1 MSKLS
6 QTSIDHVKS
15 STNIV
20 DVVSLFVRL
29 ERKGPAYIGLCPF
42 HNDRHPSMRVDP
54 VRQMYKCFV
63 CGAGGDVFD
72 FLMRHENFSFI
83 EAVRWC
89 ASRAGIQLEETE
101 ETQEEIKARKHREAL
116 YIAMNAA
123 TGWFQNNLPAVSSY
137 LAGRGF
143 SITDEVIKT
152 FRIGYAPQ
160 GNNIQKQLQD
170 AGYSADILQEVNI
183 IGKGKYGYYDVFQDR
198 ITFPFL
204 DIQGRTVAYSGRI
217 VTPRENTGKYLN
229 TNNTPLFQKGNYLF
243 GLYQAYRSI
252 SSQGTAYLVEGQFDV
267 MSLYAAGVKNV
278 VAGSG
283 TALTDAQVKL
293 LSRYTSKV
301 ILMYDAD
308 AAGLK
313 ASIANC
319 ESMLRQGLN
328 VSCVRLP
335 EGQDPDNLAQE
346 KKEHTAAWLVNNTC
360 GFVTYFCN
368 IFLPETLEDPVL
380 KEEKLSIISRLVA
393 CVETETLRTDYIRT
407 LARRFNQEYDAVE
420 RKVKQIRSELPA
432 VPAVETMKPG
442 VYGLDILP
450 DMDTAGKSIHVA
462 GSFDEFLE
470 NYETEPQIYFHE
482 SVTMQDIQLIR
493 RDCSLLDVNADD
505 LVISASGEECATMAA
520 LSECYRNGITNISV
534 LVPGM
539 TIASMT
545 KKKRM
550 ADDYIEEE
558 IADEEWIFIN
568 AYLYK
573 YNLFMNQYKPVDRT
587 PYLQRCAEMIAC
599 TDESVRIVNF
609 SKFTQW
615 MELTKTELNVF
626 LKPYLAKRKSRV
638 AINAQ
643 RDDSS
648 EEYYDPDVVPDYVED
663 NPVYKKM
670 MDDYQF
676 YPRLNKNGEPVG
688 YIFTNNRQGG
698 TLVGDFFMEPLIHI
712 VSDKDEENKRIV
724 KINRRYY
731 KKPIYLEAPS
741 KCFLKKS
748 TIEERLIML
757 EAVNFSNGEEKHW
770 TKIREW
776 MSRNYTSC
784 REVRTYGNQQPD
796 GFSRDQ
802 STMFFAFANG
812 IYHQQ
817 EGIWRFDPVNELGVV
832 EHQNENWYLPAF
844 SSLYINSDMKD
855 KYETISSLMYREIP
869 AEKQCSFEKWAD
881 LMNRVYSLNDNGKWA
896 IIFAVMCAFRSNIH
910 CIDRLFTAPFFMGP
924 MSSGKTQIAISIRSL
939 FISPKVPIFNLNI
952 GTDAAMSTLMST
964 FRDVPVVLDEYN
976 NKDIS
981 DVKFQALK
989 GIVYDGDGRQKRKG
1003 TSGKEIENDKVF
1015 TPVIICGQETPQRDD
1030 NALMSRI
1037 IVCEVPKPARQR
1049 TPEEIALFNELKDI
1063 EEQGLCNVLAQIL
1076 QLRTLVMDHFRELKQ
1091 ECYKELKEQMM
1102 AHGEID
1108 RLMKTAS
1115 LFLATCKMIEQHTEL
1130 KLPFTYAEFFQIACN
1145 KIQFQ
1150 ADLISRTDKLATFF
1164 KAMDVMIDT
1173 KAIITGRDFDFDYP
1187 TSLTLVGPGKTSV
1200 PCPVPEGTC
1209 VMYIRLSVIYAQFD
1223 RSSFNREQS
1232 SQSTIEQNLRSN
1244 SCYIGPVSARRF
1256 TWQESVEVPVGEL
1269 ENSGKDLPPEYTVMG
1284 SDSKMVRSM
1293 KRFSKNT
1300 SCIALNYD
1308 ALSTMYGIDLKRNIE
1323 SSDTENKADSNI
1335 EKQELPF

>member
-6 QTSIDHVKS
+6 QNSIDHVKS
-15 STNIV
+15 SVNIV
-20 DVVSLFVRL
+20 EVISLFVRL

-54 VRQMYKCFV
+54 NRQMYKCFV

-72 FLMRHENFSFI
+72 FLMRHENFTFI

-101 ETQEEIKARKHREAL
+101 ETQQEINARKHRESL
-116 YIAMNAA
+116 FVAMNAV
-123 TGWFQNNLPAVSSY
+123 TEVYQKNLPAVSSY
-137 LAGRGF
+137 LSSRGF
-143 SITDEVIKT
+143 NISDDVIKT

-160 GNNIQKQLQD
+160 GNQIHKQLLN
-170 AGYSADILQEVNI
+170 AGYSAEILCEVNI
-183 IGKGKYGYYDVFQDR
+183 IGKGQYGFYDVFQDR
-198 ITFPFL
+198 IMFPFL
-204 DIQGRTVAYSGRI
+204 DIQGRPVAYSGRI
-217 VTPRENTGKYLN
+217 VTPKENTGKYVN
-229 TNNTPLFQKGNYLF
+229 TNNTPLFQKGHHLF
-243 GLYQAYRSI
+243 GLHQAYRAI
-252 SSQGTAYLVEGQFDV
+252 SSMGTAYLVEGQFDV
-267 MSLYAAGVKNV
+267 MSLHAAGVKNV

-283 TALTDAQVKL
+283 TALTENQVKL
-293 LSRYTSKV
+293 LSRYTDKV
-301 ILMYDAD
+301 VLMYDAD

-319 ESMLRQGLN
+319 ETMLRSGLH

-335 EGQDPDNLAQE
+335 EGKDPDNIAQE
-346 KKEHTAAWLVNNTC
+346 KKEHTGAWISNNTS

-368 IFLPETLEDPVL
+368 IFLPEKISDPVE
-380 KEEKLSIISRLVA
+380 KEEKLTVISRLVA
-393 CVETETLRTDYIRT
+393 CVGTETLRSDYIRT
-407 LARRFNQEYDAVE
+407 LSRRFEQDYEAVE
-420 RKVKQIRSELPA
+420 RKVKQLRSELPE
-432 VPAVETMKPG
+432 VPEVESMKPG

-450 DMDTAGKSIHVA
+450 ELATEGKSIHVA
-462 GSFDEFLE
+462 GSFDEFIE
-470 NYETEPQIYFHE
+470 NYESEPQVYFHE
-482 SVTMQDIQLIR
+482 SISMQDIQQIR
-493 RDCSLLDVNADD
+493 RDCALLDVNADD
-505 LVISASGEECATMAA
+505 LSISPSGEENPTMSA
-520 LSECYRNGITNISV
+520 LADCYRNGITNISV
-534 LVPGM
+534 LVPGSD
-539 TIASMT
+539 IAGMN
-545 KKKRM
+545 KKKRI
-550 ADDYIEEE
+550 DDYMEEE
-558 IADEEWIFIN
+558 CADEEWIFIN
-568 AYLYK
+568 AYLFK
-573 YNLFMNQYKPVDRT
+573 YNQFLTRYKPVDRT
-587 PYLQRCAEMIAC
+587 PYLQRCAEMIAS

-643 RDDSS
+643 RDDKD
-648 EEYYDPDVVPDYVED
+648 EEYYDPDVIPDYVEE
-663 NPVYKKM
+663 NPLYKKM

-784 REVRTYGNQQPD
+784 REVRTYGNQQPE
-796 GFSRDQ
+796 GFSRDPA
-802 STMFFAFANG
+802 TMFFAFANG

-817 EGIWRFDPVNELGVV
+817 DGVWRFDAVNELGVV

-855 KYETISSLMYREIP
+855 KYETISSLMYKEIP
-869 AEKQCSFEKWAD
+869 ADKQCTFERWAD
-881 LMNRVYSLNDNGKWA
+881 LMNRVYALNDNGKWA
-896 IIFAVMCAFRSNIH
+896 ILFAVMCAFRSNIH

-1003 TSGKEIENDKVF
+1003 TSGKEIENDKVY

-1037 IVCEVPKPARQR
+1037 IVCEVPKPTRQR

-1063 EEQGLCNVLAQIL
+1063 EEQGLCNVLSQIL
-1076 QLRTLVMDHFRELKQ
+1076 QLRTLVMDRFRQEKQ
-1091 ECYKELKEQMM
+1091 DCYKDLKEQMM
-1102 AHGEID
+1102 GHGEID

-1115 LFLATCKMIEQHTEL
+1115 LFLATCKLIEQHTDL
-1130 KLPFTYAEFFQIACN
+1130 ILPFTYAEFFQIACN

-1150 ADLISRTDKLATFF
+1150 AELINRTDKLATFF

-1173 KAIITGRDFDFDYP
+1173 KAVIPGRDFDFDYP
-1187 TSLTLVGPGKTSV
+1187 SCLTLVGPGKSSV
-1200 PCPVPEGTC
+1200 QCPVPEGTC

-1244 SCYIGPVSARRF
+1244 SCYIGPISARRF

-1269 ENSGKDLPPEYTVMG
+1269 ENSGKELPEEYKMIGT
-1284 SDSKMVRSM
+1284 DSKMVRSM

-1308 ALSTMYGIDLKRNIE
+1308 VLSNMYGIDLKRNME
-1323 SSDTENKADSNI
+1323 TVSDTENKNENE
-1335 EKQELPF
+1335 EKQDLPF

>member
-1 MSKLS
+1 MSKIS
-6 QTSIDHVKS
+6 QNSIDLVKS
-15 STNIV
+15 SVNIV
-20 DVVSLFVRL
+20 DVISLFVRL
-29 ERKGPAYIGLCPF
+29 ERKGPAFIGTCPF
-42 HNDRHPSMRVDP
+42 HNDRHPSMRVNP
-54 VRQMYKCFV
+54 ARQMYKCFV

-72 FLMRHENFSFI
+72 FLMRHENFTFT

-89 ASRAGIQLEETE
+89 ASRVGIHLDETE
-101 ETQEEIKARKHREAL
+101 ESPEEINARKHREAL
-116 YIAMNAA
+116 FVTMNAA
-123 TGWFQNNLPAVSSY
+123 TEAYQKNLPAVSSY
-137 LAGRGF
+137 LAQRGF
-143 SITDEVIKT
+143 SIDDEVLKT
-152 FRIGYAPQ
+152 FRLGYAPQ
-160 GNNIQKQLQD
+160 GNGMHTQLLN
-170 AGYSADILQEVNI
+170 AGYSAELLQEVNVLA
-183 IGKGKYGYYDVFQDR
+183 KGKYGLYDVFQDR
-198 ITFPFL
+198 ILFPFL
-204 DIQGRTVAYSGRI
+204 DIQGRPIAYSGRI
-217 VTPRENTGKYLN
+217 VTPKENTGKYVN
-229 TNNTPLFQKGNYLF
+229 TNNTPLFQKGKHLF

-252 SSQGTAYLVEGQFDV
+252 SSLGTAYLVEGQFDV
-267 MSLYAAGVKNV
+267 MSLHAVGVKNV

-283 TALTDAQVKL
+283 TALTDEQIKL

-301 ILMYDAD
+301 VLMYDSD

-313 ASIANC
+313 ASLANC
-319 ESMLRQGLN
+319 ASMLRAGLN

-335 EGQDPDNLAQE
+335 QGQDPDNLAHE
-346 KKEHTAAWLVNNTC
+346 KKEHTAAWIMNNTA

-368 IFLPETLEDPVL
+368 VFLPDKLADPVE
-380 KEEKLSIISRLVA
+380 KEEKLALIAKLVA
-393 CVETETLRTDYIRT
+393 CVETESLRNDYIST
-407 LARRFNQEYDAVE
+407 LARRFEQEVDVIR
-420 RKVKQIRSELPA
+420 RKVRQLRSELPA
-432 VPAVETMKPG
+432 APEVESLKPG
-442 VYGLDILP
+442 VYGVDVLP
-450 DMDTAGKSIHVA
+450 ELITPGKSIHVA

-470 NYETEPQIYFHE
+470 EYETEPQIYFHE
-482 SVTMQDIQLIR
+482 SISMQDIQLLR
-493 RDCSLLDVNADD
+493 RECSLLDANADN
-505 LVISASGEECATMAA
+505 LSVSASGEENATLASLAA
-520 LSECYRNGITNISV
+520 CYRNGITNITVVMSGDDIA
-534 LVPGM
+534 GM
-539 TIASMT
+539 G
-545 KKKRM
+545 KKKRI
-550 ADDYIEEE
+550 DDYVEEE
-558 IADEEWIFIN
+558 CPDEEWIFIN
-568 AYLYK
+568 AYLFK
-573 YNLFMNQYKPVDRT
+573 YNQFLTRYRPVDRT

-609 SKFTQW
+609 SKFVSW

-643 RDDSS
+643 RDDKD
-648 EEYYDPDVVPDYVED
+648 EDYYDPDVIPDYVEE

-676 YPRLNKNGEPVG
+676 YPRLNRSGEPVG
-688 YIFTNNRQGG
+688 YIFTNNKQGG
-698 TLVGDFFMEPLIHI
+698 TLVGDFFMQPLIHI

-812 IYHQQ
+812 IYHQHD
-817 EGIWRFDPVNELGVV
+817 GAWRFDAVNELGVV
-832 EHQNENWYLPAF
+832 EHNNENWYLPAF

-869 AEKQCSFEKWAD
+869 AEKQCSFERWAN
-881 LMNRVYSLNDNGKWA
+881 LMNRVYALNDNGKWA

-1003 TSGKEIENDKVF
+1003 TSGKEIENDKVY

-1037 IVCEVPKPARQR
+1037 IVCEVPKPSRQR
-1049 TPEEIALFNELKDI
+1049 TPEEIALFNELKNI
-1063 EEQGLCNVLAQIL
+1063 EEQGLCNVLSQIL
-1076 QLRTLVMDHFRELKQ
+1076 PLRELVMTHFRELKQ
-1091 ECYKELKEQMM
+1091 DCYKELKDQMKS
-1102 AHGEID
+1102 HGEID

-1115 LFLATCKMIEQHTEL
+1115 LFLATCKLIEQHTSL
-1130 KLPFTYAEFFQIACN
+1130 KLPFAYTDFFQIACN

-1173 KAIITGRDFDFDYP
+1173 KAIVLGRDFDFDKP
-1187 TSLTLVGPGKTSV
+1187 SSLTLIGPGKTSV
-1200 PCPVPEGTC
+1200 PCPIPEGTC

-1244 SCYIGPVSARRF
+1244 SCYLGPISARRF
-1256 TWQESVEVPVGEL
+1256 TWQEAIEVPAGEL
-1269 ENSGKDLPPEYTVMG
+1269 DNAGKDLPEEYTLSG
-1284 SDSKMVRSM
+1284 YDSKMVRSM

-1308 ALSTMYGIDLKRNIE
+1308 ILSAMYGIDLKRE
-1323 SSDTENKADSNI
+1323 VEASPAEKANE